1 MTEIYELGADINS
14 NWDFKDGDL
23 KLIENKENLSQSIV
37 NRLNASYGTME
48 HFYDD
53 YGSIVSQ
60 FLGWKKSEETLRFI
74 RLEILDSLKQD
85 PRLNDIEVEV
95 EYNSIGKIRI
105 EIIINI
111 SEDDDFS
118 LSLTLTEEGGIEIAD

>member
-1 MTEIYELGADINS
+1 MEEIYEIGTDINS

-23 KLIENKENLSQSIV
+23 KLIDNKENLAQSII
-37 NRLNASYGTME
+37 NRLNASYGSME
-48 HFYDD
+48 LYYED

-85 PRLNDIEVEV
+85 PRLNDIDVDV
-95 EYNSIGKIRI
+95 EYSSIGKIKI
-105 EIIINI
+105 ELLIKIF
-111 SEDDDFS
+111 EEDDFS
-118 LSLTLTEEGGIEIAD
+118 LSLTLSDDGGVEVAD